1 MNMKKPS
8 CSNLHRWAPSIW
20 RSLHGKNSHNFRKM
34 VSSDSRYEILSRY
47 ASGAWSA
54 RSRHQDPLGSR
65 ARLTTATSRQHAA
78 GFSVHGI
85 MCVSCAFSLGL
96 AGAPLSIPFDGIL
109 PPPLSLSLF
118 SMQRL
123 AIALVLLRDR
133 VHTLPPVPA
142 ASPAATAA
150 AAEVPLVFTSKARGP
165 PRAPPPPR

>member
-1 MNMKKPS
+1 MLQPPQVGS
-8 CSNLHRWAPSIW
+8 TYLALPPW
-20 RSLHGKNSHNFRKM
+20 KNSHNFRKM

-47 ASGAWSA
+47 AHLERGV
-54 RSRHQDPLGSR
+54 RGQDTKTPWGLGSR
-65 ARLTTATSRQHAA
+65 ARLTTAASRQHAA